1 MTNTIKIK
9 RSAVASKV
17 PQTGDLELGE
27 LAINTY
33 DGKLFTKKD
42 NGTASIVEIGGAGG
56 NVALNDLTDV
66 TITSASSGQVL
77 KFDGSIWANA
87 ADSTFSGAYADLTG
101 KPTLAT
107 VATSGAYADLSGTPS
122 LATVATSGAYADLTG
137 KPTVPSALDDLSDVV
152 VSSAAKGQLI
162 AHDGTSFV
170 NTRTLEANAAAT
182 VPLTI
187 KGAASQSGNLL
198 SVTDSANVV
207 LAAITPSSRLRL
219 GTTAIAYSEIGFNSG
234 DSTMRVTSIN
244 DNCFSLASPDNG
256 SGVYTLTI
264 SRNTT
269 RNTWEF
275 SRGATNAIGYNFNTY
290 AAAGGGLGVNLSTAP
305 GAELHVNSNAAAKK
319 GCIIRGA
326 ASQTANL
333 FEAQDSAGTAMLS
346 VSAVGAVTIADKQ
359 GNQTASALSISSTN
373 VFSRLLTLTANA
385 SQGANMIEL
394 KNSGGTVV
402 SSFGSDGQL
411 YDNGMAV
418 LAYRYHH
425 SAVADGTASTV
436 YNGGSP
442 SLQVYNPTVWV
453 NGVQKTYTT
462 HYTISGN
469 FITWTAGNIPAS
481 GAIVETVGS
490 TVAWR
495 VSSGDGVGFGYF
507 PQIAVGTKRPG
518 ATSAATMSLES
529 TLASKKAL
537 VVKAAASQTANLV
550 EVQNSAGT
558 ALFSVDKDGSLAAGT
573 VPVARVSG
581 LATVATTGAYANLS
595 GTPTIPSTLDSLSDV
610 VITSAAKGQM
620 VVHDGTNFVNTRTIE
635 ADVAA
640 TVPLTI
646 KGAAS
651 QTANLFRV
659 QNSAGT
665 LFMNI
670 ESNGQVGINTIPSVR
685 FAVEEDTVASASVFK
700 VSATS
705 ALSSNC
711 IICDK
716 SDNNSTTSN
725 RFMLFRVNNGTGSG
739 QINANGASQAAF
751 GTASDIRLKE
761 NVTDLP
767 SQLDAFT
774 RLRPVEFDYKSG
786 AGHQIGFIAQ
796 EVEEVYPDL
805 VGTDADGFLM
815 ITDMNKNDARIVK
828 VIQEL
833 NEKIVALE
841 ARITSL
847 ESQ

>member
-27 LAINTY
+27 LAINTH

-42 NGTASIVEIGGAGG
+42 NGSASIVEIGGAGG

-77 KFDGSIWANA
+77 KFDGSIWANAADSTFSGSYTDLTNKPSLFSGAYADLTGKPTLVSALDDLSDVTLATPSNGQVLKFNGTAWVNA

-137 KPTVPSALDDLSDVV
+137 KPTLVSALDDLSDVA
-152 VSSAAKGQLI
+152 VSSAAKGQLL
-162 AHDGTSFV
+162 AHNGTSFV

-187 KGAASQSGNLL
+187 KGAASQSANLL
-198 SVTDSANVV
+198 NLTDSSNVT
-207 LAAITPSSRLRL
+207 LAAITASSRLRL

-234 DSTMRVTSIN
+234 DSSMRVTSIN
-244 DNCFSLASPDNG
+244 DNCFSIASPDNG

-275 SRGATNAIGYNFNTY
+275 SRGATNALAYNFNTY
-290 AAAGGGLGVNLSTAP
+290 GAAGGGLGINLSAAP
-305 GAELHVNSNAAAKK
+305 GAELHVNSNAATKK

-326 ASQTANL
+326 TSQ
-333 FEAQDSAGTAMLS
+333 SAT
-346 VSAVGAVTIADKQ
+346 
-359 GNQTASALSISSTN
+359 
-373 VFSRLLTLTANA
+373 LL
-385 SQGANMIEL
+385 
-394 KNSGGTVV
+394 
-402 SSFGSDGQL
+402 
-411 YDNGMAV
+411 
-418 LAYRYHH
+418 
-425 SAVADGTASTV
+425 
-436 YNGGSP
+436 
-442 SLQVYNPTVWV
+442 
-453 NGVQKTYTT
+453 
-462 HYTISGN
+462 
-469 FITWTAGNIPAS
+469 
-481 GAIVETVGS
+481 
-490 TVAWR
+490 
-495 VSSGDGVGFGYF
+495 
-507 PQIAVGTKRPG
+507 
-518 ATSAATMSLES
+518 
-529 TLASKKAL
+529 
-537 VVKAAASQTANLV
+537 

-558 ALFSVDKDGSLAAGT
+558 ALVTVNAA
-573 VPVARVSG
+573 
-581 LATVATTGAYANLS
+581 
-595 GTPTIPSTLDSLSDV
+595 
-610 VITSAAKGQM
+610 
-620 VVHDGTNFVNTRTIE
+620 
-635 ADVAA
+635 
-640 TVPLTI
+640 
-646 KGAAS
+646 
-651 QTANLFRV
+651 
-659 QNSAGT
+659 
-665 LFMNI
+665 
-670 ESNGQVGINTIPSVR
+670 GQVGIGATPSVQL
-685 FAVEEDTVASASVFK
+685 TVSEATATSASQFK
-700 VSATS
+700 VAATS

-716 SDNNSTTSN
+716 ADNDSTTSN

-815 ITDMNKNDARIVK
+815 ITDMNKNDARLVK